1 MTEFGGL
8 KERVSKGRCMVIGFD
23 WAFVLVIS
31 LTSKS
36 RNTKAGMCINEKL
49 RAQSWTS
56 EL

>member
-8 KERVSKGRCMVIGFD
+8 KERVSKGQCMVIGFD

-49 RAQSWTS
+49 RAQSWMS